1 MIPSFAF
8 LFPGQGSQAV
18 GMGKC
23 LYENDLQ
30 ARALF
35 ENADATLGWFLSRM
49 CFEGPE
55 DLLKQTE
62 NTQPALYVCSA
73 AAVEVL
79 RGLGVEPSCVAG
91 HSLGEYSA
99 LYAAGVV
106 DFETGLRLVA
116 ARGKAMAEASRNSPG
131 AMAAVIGLGIAK
143 LDEVCVVAS
152 NGTGPVVVANDN
164 CPGQVVISGTRQ
176 SVERACDL
184 ARAEGARSAIPLP
197 VSGAFHSPLVHDAR
211 EVMEE
216 ELANAVFR
224 EPRCPF
230 VSNVTAEPV
239 QDPEAIRWNLI
250 EQITSRVRWV
260 ESVRGIAAMG
270 LTAGLEVGPG
280 RVLAGLVR
288 RISPEM
294 AVYAAGT
301 MESISRV
308 LSAEC

>member
-79 RGLGVEPSCVAG
+79 RGCGVEPSCVAG

-164 CPGQVVISGTRQ
+164 CPGQVVISGTRR

-239 QDPEAIRWNLI
+239 QDPEEIRWNLI

-308 LSAEC
+308 LSAED